1 MNRILYWTIVVII
14 SIIFALILQFALS
27 TPDLTSYV
35 LGLLVALSINILN
48 VIDKN
53 IKYKK
58 KN

>member
-1 MNRILYWTIVVII
+1 MNRILYWTIVAII

-35 LGLLVALSINILN
+35 LGLLGALLIDILHSI
-48 VIDKN
+48 DEE

>member
-14 SIIFALILQFALS
+14 SIIFALSLQFALS

>member
-48 VIDKN
+48 VIDKD